1 MPVASC
7 FGNWEKHWLGGP
19 LGLSTDRY
27 CCCCCFFFSIR
38 LGFLPHPFV
47 LHLRPMFCLVIFTMV
62 LVSQHNQDSSSVVS
76 AEMIEDWTMNYKPD
90 LLTFVPYEW
99 SFNIILRDF
108 EMVWLGNQHNWIECT
123 SNKQENGASN
133 IFILSPMFCLELFA
147 HISLEIVPKLVSYL
161 GILFQEIL
169 QTANVSCA
177 MRVQW
182 YFFFFVQA
190 FYFIKRNEST
200 WAFCRFV
207 S

>member
-133 IFILSPMFCLELFA
+133 IFISSPMFCLELFA

-177 MRVQW
+177 MRVQ
-182 YFFFFVQA
+182 
-190 FYFIKRNEST
+190 
-200 WAFCRFV
+200 
-207 S
+207 

>member
-1 MPVASC
+1 MGHLAWV
-7 FGNWEKHWLGGP
+7 KK
-19 LGLSTDRY
+19 Y
-27 CCCCCFFFSIR
+27 IIVVVVVFFFNEAR
-38 LGFLPHPFV
+38 LPSPPVFFCTLNPSFAWSFL
-47 LHLRPMFCLVIFTMV
+47 LSMV
-62 LVSQHNQDSSSVVS
+62 LVLQHNQDSSPVVS

-133 IFILSPMFCLELFA
+133 IFISSPMFCLELSAF
-147 HISLEIVPKLVSYL
+147 ISLEITLKLVSYL

-169 QTANVSCA
+169 QTANVSWA
-177 MRVQW
+177 MRFQL
-182 YFFFFVQA
+182 YFFFFVHA
-190 FYFIKRNEST
+190 LYFIKRNEST
-200 WAFCRFV
+200 RAFCRFV

>member
-27 CCCCCFFFSIR
+27 CCCCCCFFFSTR

-133 IFILSPMFCLELFA
+133 IFISSPMFCLELSAF
-147 HISLEIVPKLVSYL
+147 ISLEITLKLV
-161 GILFQEIL
+161 FTWEFCFKRFFKQ
-169 QTANVSCA
+169 QTFLALWEFNCICS
-177 MRVQW
+177 
-182 YFFFFVQA
+182 F
-190 FYFIKRNEST
+190 S
-200 WAFCRFV
+200 
-207 S
+207 